1 MRTKEAYLFLAPAM
15 VIFGV
20 FLFYPMG
27 KIIYYSFYD
36 YNLLTPAQYSGLDN
50 YLQLFSDEKFLACLG
65 NSFIFILVSPLLVV
79 VSLMLALAVRDGGR
93 GAKFLRLGYFL
104 PVITPVVIAG
114 IIWRWI
120 YSEDTGI
127 LNYLLSTIG
136 ISPVA
141 WLSEYPTNIVSVMIL
156 TVWRGFGYYMMIF
169 LAGLAVIPAELEEAA
184 KIDGAGRFQ
193 RVRMIL
199 IPLLL
204 PSILFIMVIST
215 ASAVRIFTEQYI
227 LLPGVPMDNKAVVS
241 FLFNEAFE
249 QFRFG
254 YASAAG
260 VVLFIVTLGISW
272 LNIKMLERPE

>member
-1 MRTKEAYLFLAPAM
+1 MRSKEAYLFLAPAM

-36 YNLLTPAQYSGLDN
+36 YNLLTPAIYTGFDN
-50 YLQLFSDEKFLACLG
+50 YARLFRDENFLACLG

-79 VSLMLALAVRDGGR
+79 VSLLLALAVRDGGR

-127 LNYLLSTIG
+127 LNYLLSNIG

-141 WLSEYPTNIVSVMIL
+141 WLSEYPTNIASVMIL

-227 LLPGVPMDNKAVVS
+227 LLPGVPLDNKAVVS

-260 VVLFIVTLGISW
+260 VVLFVVTLGISW